1 MIAELTSGPDVAA
14 AQDLIE
20 RNGLSFEE
28 GFDDLFGIHE
38 LGSLVAVGA
47 RSGNILK
54 MLAVEPS
61 HQGGALLG
69 EIVTALVTR
78 GLAAGFDSLFIF
90 TKPEHAIT
98 FEALNFTLL
107 ASQGQAA
114 LLEYGKGLQRWLSTK
129 RNLVTP
135 GLNGA
140 VVMNCNPF
148 TLGHRYLVENAA
160 RQVDR
165 LYLFVVREE
174 RSLFPF
180 HIRFRL
186 VREGVADIGN
196 VTVLDTSHY
205 AVSSA
210 TFPTYFLKRNAPAAR
225 IQMELDLV
233 LFASGIAPFFGITRR
248 FAGTEPCCELTD
260 CYNAAMQRI
269 LPLYGIEL
277 IEIERRQAA
286 DGSGV
291 ISASRVR
298 ELLTGNDRAALHVL
312 VPETTL
318 AFLYSDEAEPIRTQL
333 SMTQGG
339 KP

>member
-1 MIAELTSGPDVAA
+1 MIAELTSGPDLAA
-14 AQDLIE
+14 ARDLIE

-38 LGSLVAVGA
+38 LGRLVAAGA

-61 HQGGALLG
+61 HQGGTLLG
-69 EIVTALVTR
+69 NIVTALVTR
-78 GLAAGFDSLFIF
+78 GLEAGFETLFIF

-98 FEALNFTLL
+98 FEALNFNLL

-114 LLEYGKGLQRWLSTK
+114 LLEYGKGLQRWLISSRT
-129 RNLVTP
+129 LVKP

-148 TLGHRYLVENAA
+148 TLGHRHLVESAA
-160 RQVDR
+160 RQVDN
-165 LYLFVVREE
+165 LYLFVVREDL
-174 RSLFPF
+174 SLFPF
-180 HIRFRL
+180 DIRVRL
-186 VREGVADIGN
+186 VREGVRDIGN
-196 VTVLDTSHY
+196 VIILDTSHY

-210 TFPTYFLKRNAPAAR
+210 TFPTYFLKKNDPAAR

-233 LFASGIAPFFGITRR
+233 LFASRIAPFFGISRR
-248 FAGTEPCCELTD
+248 FAGTEPCCALTD
-260 CYNAAMQRI
+260 CYNDAMKRL
-269 LPLYGIEL
+269 LPLYNIDL
-277 IEIERRQAA
+277 IEIERMLA
-286 DGSGV
+286 GGEV

-298 ELLTGNDRAALHVL
+298 QLLAEGDRESLKPF

-318 AFLYSDEAEPIRTQL
+318 AYLCSDEAEPIRTQL
-333 SMTQGG
+333 SKTQGG
-339 KP
+339 SP